1 MFVCFSFCENRSDD
15 FKILYILELKLEIW
29 QWISLF
35 SIMEVSEAGSSMSQN
50 QTAQFSNM
58 VHPSYLFNLRTPLSV
73 IKYTFF
79 MGHYDVIYDMC
90 VIVRITV
97 GN

>member
-1 MFVCFSFCENRSDD
+1 MA
-15 FKILYILELKLEIW
+15 
-29 QWISLF
+29 LF
-35 SIMEVSEAGSSMSQN
+35 SIMQVSESSSSMSLYQA
-50 QTAQFSNM
+50 AQLSNV
-58 VHPSYLFNLRTPLSV
+58 VHISAHPIYLFNLRTPPSV

-79 MGHYDVIYDMC
+79 MGHYDVIYDMR

>member
-1 MFVCFSFCENRSDD
+1 MA
-15 FKILYILELKLEIW
+15 
-29 QWISLF
+29 LF
-35 SIMEVSEAGSSMSQN
+35 SIIQVSESGSFLSQY
-50 QTAQFSNM
+50 QAAQLSNV
-58 VHPSYLFNLRTPLSV
+58 VHISAHPIYLFNLRTPPSV

>member
-1 MFVCFSFCENRSDD
+1 MA
-15 FKILYILELKLEIW
+15 
-29 QWISLF
+29 LF
-35 SIMEVSEAGSSMSQN
+35 SIIQVSESGSFLSQY
-50 QTAQFSNM
+50 QAAQLSNV
-58 VHPSYLFNLRTPLSV
+58 VHISTHPIYLFNLRTPPSV

>member
-1 MFVCFSFCENRSDD
+1 MA
-15 FKILYILELKLEIW
+15 
-29 QWISLF
+29 LF
-35 SIMEVSEAGSSMSQN
+35 SITQVSESGSSISQY
-50 QTAQFSNM
+50 QAVQLSNV
-58 VHPSYLFNLRTPLSV
+58 VHISAHLIYLFNLITPPSV

>member
-1 MFVCFSFCENRSDD
+1 MAFL
-15 FKILYILELKLEIW
+15 ILYNASYRGWFFHVTKSGTSVSNVVH
-29 QWISLF
+29 ISVYP
-35 SIMEVSEAGSSMSQN
+35 I
-50 QTAQFSNM
+50 
-58 VHPSYLFNLRTPLSV
+58 YLFNLRTPPSV

>member
-1 MFVCFSFCENRSDD
+1 MTP
-15 FKILYILELKLEIW
+15 KLYVLELKLEIW
-29 QWISLF
+29 SCLSSF
-35 SIMEVSEAGSSMSQN
+35 SIIQVSEAGSSMSWN
-50 QTAQFSNM
+50 QAAQFS
-58 VHPSYLFNLRTPLSV
+58 HLIHISAHHIHLSNLRTHPSV

-79 MGHYDVIYDMC
+79 MGHYDVIYDMY

>member
-1 MFVCFSFCENRSDD
+1 MA
-15 FKILYILELKLEIW
+15 
-29 QWISLF
+29 LF
-35 SIMEVSEAGSSMSQN
+35 SIMQVSESGSSMSHYQA
-50 QTAQFSNM
+50 AQLSNV
-58 VHPSYLFNLRTPLSV
+58 VHISAHPIYLFNLRTPPSV

>member
-1 MFVCFSFCENRSDD
+1 M
-15 FKILYILELKLEIW
+15 LELNLEIW
-29 QWISLF
+29 QWLSLF
-35 SIMEVSEAGSSMSQN
+35 SMVQVSEAGSSISQN
-50 QTAQFSNM
+50 QAAQFSNM
-58 VHPSYLFNLRTPLSV
+58 VHILAHPIYLFNLRTPLPV

>member
-1 MFVCFSFCENRSDD
+1 MAFLLLHNASFRGWFFQVTEP
-15 FKILYILELKLEIW
+15 
-29 QWISLF
+29 
-35 SIMEVSEAGSSMSQN
+35 
-50 QTAQFSNM
+50 AQFSNM
-58 VHPSYLFNLRTPLSV
+58 VHILAHPIYLFNLRTPSSV

-79 MGHYDVIYDMC
+79 MGHYGVIYDMC